1 MGGGKKVETSLT
13 KTNKNYFRE
22 KLNDTKRYMVKRQY
36 LYYMSIPGL
45 VYIIIFRY
53 IPMYG
58 IIMAFQDF
66 SFRLGIFGS
75 KFNNFANFKQLFGSE
90 QFYTVFSNSILLS
103 ISRLVVS
110 FPVPIILALLLNEIK
125 SLKFKKTSQT
135 LMYLPHFIS
144 WVVLGGILTNFLSM
158 NDGLINAFI
167 VKLGGTKINFLGS
180 AKWFRTVIIGSSIW
194 KEAGW
199 GTIIYLAGLSAIN
212 PEYYEAATVDGAN
225 RFQKL
230 WYITLPS
237 LANTIVIM
245 LILSVGGIMNNGFEQ
260 IYLFQNGL
268 NISVS
273 QVFETYIYH
282 IGIVGGRYSYST
294 AVELFKSVIAAALL
308 LFTNRIANKLR
319 GTSLF

>member
-1 MGGGKKVETSLT
+1 METSLT